1 MITDKSYKTQFYL
14 IPLDEA
20 RSKLYNIFMALLF
33 AFLTLIGWGV
43 GDIFGTVAIRKIGS
57 LAANFW
63 WSLIGLIFAS
73 FYIPWAGGI
82 SDYKYFIF
90 AVFISLIDI
99 FGNLFFY
106 KGLQYGN
113 ASLNG
118 TITGSNAFI
127 TVLISIFFFKE
138 TVIITQFIGI
148 ILILFGIILGSLNFN
163 QIRKMKLKEIFSDK
177 GIKYSFIAM
186 LEWGIYFAVI
196 RIPAEKIGWFWAG
209 YPIYFIGTFIMLILL
224 LPKQLSTIRMDRK
237 ILMMMLLF
245 VIFTVSANFFYNL
258 GILHGF
264 TSIVAPVSGSYPIL
278 FVLLASLFF
287 REKLSRQQKFGI
299 ISSLAGIVL
308 ISLSF

>member
-1 MITDKSYKTQFYL
+1 
-14 IPLDEA
+14 
-20 RSKLYNIFMALLF
+20 MALLF
-33 AFLTLIGWGV
+33 AFLTLVGWGV

-118 TITGSNAFI
+118 TITGSYVFI
-127 TVLISIFFFKE
+127 TVLISILFFKE
-138 TVIITQFIGI
+138 AVTSQQFAGI
-148 ILILFGIILGSLNFN
+148 ILILIGIIMGSLNFA
-163 QIRKMKLKEIFSDK
+163 QIKKMKLEDVFSDK
-177 GIKYSFIAM
+177 GLKFSFIAM

-209 YPIYFIGTFIMLILL
+209 YPIYFIGTFIMFFLL

-237 ILMMMLLF
+237 TLMMMLLF
-245 VIFTVSANFFYNL
+245 VTFTVSANFFYNL

-278 FVLLASLFF
+278 FVLLAGLFF
-287 REKLSRQQKFGI
+287 REKLTKQQIIGI

-308 ISLSF
+308 ISSSVV